1 MGDWLAAQVVVKW
14 FVAGDPLRGLATVSI
29 VGVHAGSAALNATG
43 YGVVFAGDPG
53 RLAAYGDLAGSLQ
66 VSGAFSV
73 WIFFV
78 LSGYLVGRPF
88 VHAVIEGRPRPSIA
102 RFARKRALRILPPY
116 WTVLTL
122 VVLFTVAVTASAQIS
137 TGRLAALYAFVV
149 HGDNPLWAWTA
160 HMWTLEAEAIFYVT
174 LPCVV
179 LAGTPLLRRLPS
191 RRARAIAICIPFV
204 AWTLATA
211 VHVEEAIG
219 VDWLRVF
226 RFFAGGMALAAI
238 ELFAVPRV
246 RNRDGWKT
254 AATVLFTAAFVC
266 LLVLPPLRYLVGG
279 TFDGGVGDALLV
291 IGCDLAVTSVVGAAL
306 LRQWTGAE
314 CWSLV
319 NNRFTRWL
327 GTRSYSFYLVHYA
340 LVFELSVLI
349 ARAGHGYKVTLA
361 LLFPA
366 TLIASGVLAELLY
379 RTVERPF
386 VSFKSRPRRVAA
398 PSRTAVEQ
406 ST

>member
-1 MGDWLAAQVVVKW
+1 M
-14 FVAGDPLRGLATVSI
+14 F
-29 VGVHAGSAALNATG
+29 NE
-43 YGVVFAGDPG
+43 
-53 RLAAYGDLAGSLQ
+53 
-66 VSGAFSV
+66 AF
-73 WIFFV
+73 
-78 LSGYLVGRPF
+78 G
-88 VHAVIEGRPRPSIA
+88 
-102 RFARKRALRILPPY
+102 
-116 WTVLTL
+116 
-122 VVLFTVAVTASAQIS
+122 
-137 TGRLAALYAFVV
+137 
-149 HGDNPLWAWTA
+149 
-160 HMWTLEAEAIFYVT
+160 
-174 LPCVV
+174 
-179 LAGTPLLRRLPS
+179 
-191 RRARAIAICIPFV
+191 
-204 AWTLATA
+204 
-211 VHVEEAIG
+211 
-219 VDWLRVF
+219 
-226 RFFAGGMALAAI
+226 
-238 ELFAVPRV
+238 
-246 RNRDGWKT
+246 
-254 AATVLFTAAFVC
+254 
-266 LLVLPPLRYLVGG
+266 
-279 TFDGGVGDALLV
+279 